1 MTSDPTNV
9 GHARELVV
17 WVDVEHILDGQS
29 GTEEIASGR
38 VNDSFW
44 LAR

>member
-1 MTSDPTNV
+1 MTSNPTNV
-9 GHARELVV
+9 GHAREFVV
-17 WVDVEHILDGQS
+17 WVNVEHIFESQG

-38 VNDSFW
+38 VHNTFW